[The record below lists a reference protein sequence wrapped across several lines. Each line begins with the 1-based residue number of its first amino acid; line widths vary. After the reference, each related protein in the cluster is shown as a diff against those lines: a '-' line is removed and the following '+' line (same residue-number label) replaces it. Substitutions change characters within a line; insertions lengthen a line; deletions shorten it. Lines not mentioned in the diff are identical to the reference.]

1 MKAFHTLLKLAE
13 RELETLRRALAQ
25 QITRLTAI
33 EDRIAGHAQ
42 TLAQEQKRAMQD
54 YESMRAYSGY
64 AVLAA
69 QQRAALESEKA
80 VVETEIERL
89 RELIAAAHVE
99 ARKFERLIELEEERA
114 RAALAKREDAAL
126 DEFATLRAA
135 RTKPA

>member
-1 MKAFHTLLKLAE
+1 MKAFRTLLKLAE

-54 YESMRAYSGY
+54 YESMRAYSGF
-64 AVLAA
+64 AALAA

-80 VVETEIERL
+80 VVEAEIERL
-89 RELIAAAHVE
+89 RELISAAHVE
-99 ARKFERLIELEEERA
+99 ARKFERLIELEEARA
-114 RAALAKREDAAL
+114 RTAQAKREDAAL
-126 DEFATLRAA
+126 DEFATMRAA
-135 RTKPA
+135 RTKPV